1 MNRSETYKIEYLKK
15 IERSLKC
22 LGPLLSLEE
31 LDEIAII
38 LDSSLKKIYLEAEKT
53 NESTL
58 N

>member
-1 MNRSETYKIEYLKK
+1 MNRAETYKIEYLKK
-15 IERSLKC
+15 IERSLKY